1 MCAGA
6 MLISQLGRCVFGAA
20 DPRQGCC
27 GSVYDLPGDPALGGV
42 TRWQAGLLAEECAA
56 LLTAFFQQKRQRR

>member
-6 MLISQLGRCVFGAA
+6 LAMAQLGLCVYGAA

-27 GSVYDLPGDPALGGV
+27 GSVYDLLGDPALGGA
-42 TRWQAGLLAEECAA
+42 TRWLAGVREVECAA
-56 LLTAFFQQKRQRR
+56 LLQGFFQQRRK